1 MQLGHVI
8 PYAFPRMRRC
18 SVFIATSLDGYIAR
32 SDGGIDWLTI
42 VARAGEDYGYAKFMA
57 NVDVILIGRAT
68 FDTAAGFPEWPYP
81 GKRVV
86 VATHRPQPSIHGEV
100 YACGEP
106 AQLLA
111 DLGPARR
118 IYIDGGSLITQFLA
132 ADLIDDLRI
141 AILPIVL
148 GNGVRLFRG
157 GEGEHRL
164 ELTGHRVYPSGL
176 VALEYH
182 RPPR

>member
-1 MQLGHVI
+1 
-8 PYAFPRMRRC
+8 MRRC

-32 SDGGIDWLTI
+32 SDGGIDWLAI

-68 FDTAAGFPEWPYP
+68 FDTAAGFAEWPYP

>member
-1 MQLGHVI
+1 ML
-8 PYAFPRMRRC
+8 FEMTRC

-32 SDGGIDWLTI
+32 ADGGIDWLAL
-42 VARAGEDYGYAKFMA
+42 VARVGEDYGYAKFIA
-57 NVDVILIGRAT
+57 NVDVLLVGRNT
-68 FDTAAGFPEWPYP
+68 FETALGFPEWPYA

-100 YACGEP
+100 YATGEP

-111 DLGPARR
+111 DVGPAKR

-148 GNGVRLFRG
+148 GSGVRLFRG

-164 ELTGHRVYPSGL
+164 ELAGHRAYPSGL

-182 RPPR
+182 RPVR